1 MTRQKLE
8 SNYFYLICS
17 NPHPLK
23 YLFISR
29 GVSWPHPLETI
40 FLRLDYVCAGSM
52 LVYHPH
58 KMAGM
63 YVCVLVCATHVMA
76 GKQMAMHQCYKQQFD
91 AKDGRHTHDT

>member
-1 MTRQKLE
+1 
-8 SNYFYLICS
+8 
-17 NPHPLK
+17 
-23 YLFISR
+23 
-29 GVSWPHPLETI
+29 
-40 FLRLDYVCAGSM
+40 M